1 MPRRRARALAPLAL
15 AALSVVAPAPAGAR
29 DGADLRAGGAQPGV
43 PRFQDATPGGP
54 RFQDA
59 QPAGPSVEERLEEIR
74 RRLAAVLEYPPIA
87 RRLELEGTAWL
98 RFEVDRAGVAHA
110 VELARS
116 SGHDVLDRAALRT
129 VGRAGPLPW
138 VYGRIEVPVR
148 FALDDPPP

>member
-1 MPRRRARALAPLAL
+1 MRRGYAQAFALPVLVALAL
-15 AALSVVAPAPAGAR
+15 AGAPAPTHGE
-29 DGADLRAGGAQPGV
+29 
-43 PRFQDATPGGP
+43 DAA

-59 QPAGPSVEERLEEIR
+59 QPGGPGVEERLDEIR

-98 RFEVDRAGVAHA
+98 RFEIDRAGVAHA

-129 VGRAGPLPW
+129 VARAGPLPW
-138 VYGRIEVPVR
+138 VYGRVEVPVR